1 MQPSITH
8 TEAALMEPVPLAHDL
23 HMAVAGGMRGIL
35 ALAVGVLAARPI
47 RARGLHWSWALAALL
62 LVVLFRSVLGGAAP
76 LMALGSIGAAI
87 RGRRWH
93 REDLY
98 SGGDLT
104 ALARNRPTPLVVVTS
119 AVLHLIAVQSAKLI
133 GRPRQR
139 PGELLLG
146 RERGGREVTVP
157 FGAEAGRHTLVLG
170 ATGSGKTVTQT
181 LMAVRAIERGMGAIV
196 VDPKGD
202 RGMRER
208 LRGAATDAGREFFE
222 WTPGGPCIYNPY
234 GHGGDTEIADR
245 VLAGE
250 RFTEPHYM
258 RQAQRYLGHVVRALR
273 CAGAEVS
280 LRTIVEQLEPQNL
293 EMLLRDLPE
302 DEALRSQAYLD
313 SLTARQ
319 LRDLG
324 GVRDRLAILT
334 ESDVGRWIDPATDGA
349 RRFELLGAARAGA
362 VVYFNLESDSRPLLS
377 QMLGAAIVQDLQSTV
392 SALQGSPQPTLVVI
406 DEFSAIAAE
415 QVVALFGR
423 SRSAGFSLVLGT
435 QELSDLRPPGR
446 ERLLEQVMGNLSVL
460 VAHRQVV
467 PASAELLARMAGT
480 RGAWR
485 MSWSSDGR
493 TTRTRSSEPVLVPE
507 RLTTLAP
514 GWAAVMALGRAE
526 GVRLTRVASIGGGS

>member
-1 MQPSITH
+1 M
-8 TEAALMEPVPLAHDL
+8 
-23 HMAVAGGMRGIL
+23 
-35 ALAVGVLAARPI
+35 
-47 RARGLHWSWALAALL
+47 
-62 LVVLFRSVLGGAAP
+62 
-76 LMALGSIGAAI
+76 
-87 RGRRWH
+87 
-93 REDLY
+93 
-98 SGGDLT
+98 
-104 ALARNRPTPLVVVTS
+104 
-119 AVLHLIAVQSAKLI
+119 K
-133 GRPRQR
+133 
-139 PGELLLG
+139 
-146 RERGGREVTVP
+146 VP
-157 FGAEAGRHTLVLG
+157 FGTDAGRHTLVLG

-181 LMAVRAIERGMGAIV
+181 LMAVRAIERGMGTIV

-208 LRGAATDAGREFFE
+208 LRGAATQAGREFLE
-222 WTPGGPCIYNPY
+222 WTPSGPCVYNPY
-234 GHGGDTEIADR
+234 ACGGETEVADR

-250 RFTEPHYM
+250 RFTEPHYL

-273 CAGAEVS
+273 CTGAELS
-280 LRTIVEQLEPQNL
+280 LQAIVEQLEPQSL

-302 DEALRSQAYLD
+302 TEALGAQAYLD

-319 LRDLG
+319 LRDLA

-349 RRFELLGAARAGA
+349 HRFDLRSAARDRA

-392 SALQGSPQPTLVVI
+392 SALQGSPLPTLVVI

-480 RGAWR
+480 QGAWR
-485 MSWSSDGR
+485 MAWGSDGR
-493 TTRTRSSEPVLVPE
+493 TTRTRSAEPVLAPE
-507 RLTTLAP
+507 RLTMLAP
-514 GWAAVMALGRAE
+514 GWAAVMALGQAE
-526 GVRLTRVASIGGGS
+526 GVRVTRMASIGEVA

>member
-1 MQPSITH
+1 MHASITH
-8 TEAALMEPVPLAHDL
+8 LSALAEPIPLDRDVH
-23 HMAVAGGMRGIL
+23 L
-35 ALAVGVLAARPI
+35 ALATGARWALALAAGALIARLI
-47 RARGLHWSWALAALL
+47 RAKGLHWSWPLPVVFLAVGA
-62 LVVLFRSVLGGAAP
+62 RSPLGAAAP
-76 LMALGSIGAAI
+76 LVGLGALGATV

-98 SGGDLT
+98 SGGDLAAVARSRLAPLPVLKAA
-104 ALARNRPTPLVVVTS
+104 ALR
-119 AVLHLIAVQSAKLI
+119 LIAVEP
-133 GRPRQR
+133 GRLTDGPRQR
-139 PGELLLG
+139 ADQLLLG
-146 RERGGREVTVP
+146 RERGGRAVSVP
-157 FGAEAGRHTLVLG
+157 FGADAGRHTLVLG

-208 LRGAATDAGREFFE
+208 LCVAASRAGREFLE
-222 WTPGGPCIYNPY
+222 WTPGGPCVYNPY
-234 GHGGDTEIADR
+234 ARGGDTEIADR

-250 RFTEPHYM
+250 RFTEPHYL
-258 RQAQRYLGHVVRALR
+258 RQAQRYLGHAIRAL
-273 CAGAEVS
+273 CSADIEVG
-280 LRTIVEQLEPQNL
+280 LHTIVEQLEPTAL

-302 DEALRSQAYLD
+302 AEALRGQAYLD

-319 LRDLG
+319 LRDLA

-349 RRFELLGAARAGA
+349 RRFDLLGAAQAGA
-362 VVYFNLESDSRPLLS
+362 VVYFNLESDSRPLLT

-392 SALQGSPQPTLVVI
+392 SALQGSPLPTLVVI

-423 SRSAGFSLVLGT
+423 ARSAGFSLVLGT

-446 ERLLEQVMGNLSVL
+446 ERLVEQVMGNLSL
-460 VAHRQVV
+460 LIAHRQVV

-485 MSWSSDGR
+485 MAWSSDGR
-493 TTRTRSSEPVLVPE
+493 TTRTRSAEPVLAPE

-514 GWAAVMALGRAE
+514 GWAAVMALGLVE
-526 GVRLTRVASIGGGS
+526 GVRLTRMTSIGGGS